1 MIRTRV
7 LRQQLLHAR
16 QEIIGDRAAD
26 TSIGKLD
33 DVVSATAFGAAIL
46 KHRTIHADVAE
57 LVDDKRQPL
66 AVGLGDDV
74 ADQRGFTGPE
84 EPGYHGGG
92 NTRLC
97 HGSDLSKR
105 NAKERRGGTQRGRA
119 VRPCP

>member
-1 MIRTRV
+1 MVRTRF
-7 LRQQLLHAR
+7 LREQLLHAR
-16 QEIIGDRAAD
+16 QEIIGDRAAY
-26 TSIGKLD
+26 TSVGKLY
-33 DVVSATAFGAAIL
+33 DVVSTTAFGAAIL

-74 ADQRGFTGPE
+74 ADQRGFTRPK
-84 EPGYHGGG
+84 EPGYHCGG

>member
-1 MIRTRV
+1 MVRTRV
-7 LRQQLLHAR
+7 LRQQLLHAW
-16 QEIIGDRAAD
+16 QEVIGDRAAD
-26 TSIGKLD
+26 TSVGKLD
-33 DVVSATAFGAAIL
+33 DVVSAAAFGAAIL

-57 LVDDKRQPL
+57 LVDNQGEPL

-97 HGSDLSKR
+97 HGSDLS
-105 NAKERRGGTQRGRA
+105 RRIA
-119 VRPCP
+119 